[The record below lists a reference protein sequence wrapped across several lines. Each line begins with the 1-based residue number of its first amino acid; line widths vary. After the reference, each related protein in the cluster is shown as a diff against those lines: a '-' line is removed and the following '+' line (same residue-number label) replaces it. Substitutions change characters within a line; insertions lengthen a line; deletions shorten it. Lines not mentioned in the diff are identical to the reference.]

1 MVQEGVDAFTVT
13 ALSLREDMSQDL
25 ALSAGHT
32 RITISPLGAELRSLE
47 THGIQWLWHGDPAYW
62 SGRSPALFPVIGRSP
77 GNVIDIGGTLF
88 PMLQHG
94 FARTSV
100 FETVDVTA
108 VSARLRLTD
117 SPETRTH
124 YPFGFEFELAYELA
138 ENTVSI
144 GATVRNTGGR
154 PMPFQFGFHPA
165 FVYPL
170 PGVEGMIHRVLPG
183 REEATAFHRIN
194 SDGLV
199 ETAPV
204 YRSAAKG
211 EVEITPGMF
220 DAGALV
226 APTGVGDAMRYAA
239 GGAAVDLELSGLP
252 VFALWS
258 KPSAP
263 FLCLEPWSGMPLS
276 ASQAMRSI
284 DHSAVVLDSGGSAS
298 FGMHIRVTPNSSNQG

>member
-1 MVQEGVDAFTVT
+1 
-13 ALSLREDMSQDL
+13 MSQDL

-32 RITISPLGAELRSLE
+32 RVTISPLGAELRSLE
-47 THGIQWLWHGDPAYW
+47 AGDLQWLWHGDPAYW

-77 GNVIDIGGTLF
+77 GNVIDIGGTPF

-100 FETVDVTA
+100 FEMVEA
-108 VSARLRLTD
+108 SAASARLRLTD

-124 YPFGFEFELAYELA
+124 YPFGFELELAYELA
-138 ENTVSI
+138 ESTVSI
-144 GATVRNTGGR
+144 VATVRNTGDGA
-154 PMPFQFGFHPA
+154 MPFQFGFHPA

-170 PGVEGMIHRVLPG
+170 PQAEGMVHRVLPA
-183 REEATAFHRIN
+183 REGPTTFHRIN
-194 SDGLV
+194 SEGLV
-199 ETAPV
+199 EAAPV
-204 YRSAAKG
+204 YNSAASG

-226 APTGVGDAMRYAA
+226 APAGVGDAVRYTA
-239 GGAAVDLELSGLP
+239 GGAAIDLETTGLP

-263 FLCLEPWSGMPLS
+263 FLCLEPWSGMPLGTG
-276 ASQAMRSI
+276 QAMRSI
-284 DHSAVVLDSGGSAS
+284 DHSAIILQSRGSAS
-298 FGMHIRVTPNSSNQG
+298 FRMRIRVTPDAKTSNQG